1 VAPPSISKRVQGFTE
16 SVIREMTRVVD
27 QLGGVNLAQGMPNFR
42 PPQELLDAAHRA
54 IDGDFHQ
61 YAITWGTRRL
71 RRAIADKYKRFYGI
85 DVDPERNVT
94 VCCGS
99 TETMLSTLLA
109 VLNPGDEVIIFEPF
123 YENYGPGCI
132 ISDARPVFV
141 PLEPPEFSF
150 DPDRLAKAVTPR
162 TRAIIFNSPNNP
174 TGKVFS
180 RAELETIA
188 ALCLEH
194 DLLAITDEIYE
205 HIVYDG
211 LGHTPIATLPG
222 MAERTITISGISK
235 SYSVTGWRVGWA
247 IANPELSVGIRR
259 AHDFVTVGAPHPFQ
273 EAAVTALGLPDAYY
287 LRLREQYQARRELL
301 WGYVEKAGF
310 VAWKPRGA
318 YYILT
323 DVAHFLKRYGVED
336 DTAFAMWLIKNVGV
350 ATVPGSSF
358 YAHPELGRTKIR
370 FCFPKTDDMLRDAGE
385 RLLKLRSAS

>member
-1 VAPPSISKRVQGFTE
+1 MLSKRVQGFTE

-27 QLGGVNLAQGMPNFR
+27 QYGGVNLAQGMPNFR
-42 PPQELLDAAHRA
+42 PPAAVIEAAHRA

-61 YAITWGTRRL
+61 YAITWGAPSL
-71 RRAIADKYKRFYGI
+71 RRAITDKYRKFYAMEVEP
-85 DVDPERNVT
+85 DRHVT

-99 TETMLSTLLA
+99 TETLLATLLA

-132 ISDARPVFV
+132 ISGAVPVFV
-141 PLEPPEFSF
+141 PLEPPEFTF
-150 DPDRLAKAVTPR
+150 DPDRLRNAVSPR
-162 TRAIIFNSPNNP
+162 TRAIIFNTPNNP

-180 RAELETIA
+180 RAELEQIA
-188 ALCLEH
+188 DLCLRH

-211 LGHTPIATLPG
+211 LAHTPMATLPG

-247 IANPELSVGIRR
+247 IAPEELSVGIRR
-259 AHDFVTVGAPHPFQ
+259 AHDFVTVGAPHPLQ
-273 EAAVTALGLPDAYY
+273 EAAVAALTLPDAYY
-287 LRLREQYQARRELL
+287 VRLREMYQAKRDLL
-301 WGYVEKAGF
+301 LGYLQKAGF
-310 VAWKPRGA
+310 VAWAPRGA

-323 DVAHFLKRYGVED
+323 DVAHFLAELGVED
-336 DTAFAMWLIKNVGV
+336 DTAFAMLLIKEVGV

-370 FCFPKTDDMLRDAGE
+370 FCFPKTDDTLQEAGE
-385 RLLKLRSAS
+385 RLQKLRR

>member
-1 VAPPSISKRVQGFTE
+1 MAISRRVQGFTE
-16 SVIREMTRVVD
+16 SVIREMTRVVS
-27 QLGGVNLAQGMPNFR
+27 QHGGVNLAQGMPNF
-42 PPQELLDAAHRA
+42 PPPPELLEAAHRA

-61 YAITWGTRRL
+61 YAITWGTPPL
-71 RRAIADKYKRFYGI
+71 RQAIADKYRAFYGLT
-85 DVDPERNVT
+85 VDPERHVT

-109 VLNPGDEVIIFEPF
+109 VLNPGDQVIIFEPF

-132 ISDARPVFV
+132 ISGAEPVFV
-141 PLEPPEFSF
+141 PLEPPDFSF
-150 DPDRLAKAVTPR
+150 DADRLRKAVTPR

-180 RAELETIA
+180 RTELETIA
-188 ALCLEH
+188 ALCREH

-235 SYSVTGWRVGWA
+235 SYSVTGWRVGYA
-247 IANPELSVGIRR
+247 VASEALSLGIRR
-259 AHDFVTVGAPHPFQ
+259 AHDFVTVGAPHPLQ
-273 EAAVTALGLPDAYY
+273 EAAVTALRLPDAYY
-287 LRLREQYQARRELL
+287 VRLREAYQARRDLL

-310 VAWKPRGA
+310 VAWKPKGA

-323 DVAHFLKRYGVED
+323 DVAHFMKHYGVAD
-336 DTAFAMWLIKNVGV
+336 DTTFAMWLIKHVGV

-370 FCFPKTDDMLRDAGE
+370 FCFPKTDDVLRDAGE
-385 RLLKLRSAS
+385 RLLKLSS